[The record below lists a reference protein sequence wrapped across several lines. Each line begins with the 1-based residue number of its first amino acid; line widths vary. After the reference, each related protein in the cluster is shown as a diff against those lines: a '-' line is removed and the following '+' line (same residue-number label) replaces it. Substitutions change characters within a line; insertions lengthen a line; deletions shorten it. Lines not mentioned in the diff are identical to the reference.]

1 LRGVFAN
8 GPEQAC
14 DKALRRPVGHCDFSA
29 GPAYADHF
37 ARGPLLIRREH
48 DAKGR
53 NDDIEAVIRERKSL
67 RVGFL
72 EGDGQAL
79 GFGTFATAVEKG
91 ADVVRRYD
99 LGEAAWRGKRR
110 IAVARGDI
118 EDAMVAAEVDRL
130 ARRPGMRAAPGAP
143 ACELETILQLA
154 GAGEDLHSARTERG
168 ILLPQARD

>member
-1 LRGVFAN
+1 MRGVFAN

-29 GPAYADHF
+29 GPTYALHF
-37 ARGPLLIRREH
+37 ACRPLLIRSEH
-48 DAKGR
+48 DAEGR
-53 NDDIEAVIRERKSL
+53 KDDIEAVIRKRKSF
-67 RVGFL
+67 RAGFL
-72 EGDGQAL
+72 ERYRQTL
-79 GFGTFATAVEKG
+79 GLGTFTPAVEER